1 MKKLSVNSFTFS
13 TSSSR
18 TSVSE
23 HQKFYLIIDDL
34 IRMFREKFKSFD
46 LRQHQKSF
54 VSSQNFDTRSSSQSR
69 SLFMHQSRIIVYFLF
84 AVNQKTSINQIS
96 KSSNSKSFQQHTSA
110 KSIRS
115 VFILSEKSTISSYK
129 KTNIFYISL
138 QSKFSSR
145 FSFAWFRFTF
155 SSTFSSIFRSRISD
169 HVCCICFDHFSSRND
184 SFSYRRFNQSY
195 FSNRRPMR
203 EIKEMISR
211 FEAKLRE
218 NEK

>member
-1 MKKLSVNSFTFS
+1 MKKLSVNSLTSS

-18 TSVSE
+18 TSVSK
-23 HQKFYLIIDDL
+23 HQKSYLTIDNL
-34 IRMFREKFKSFD
+34 IRMFREKSKSFD
-46 LRQHQKSF
+46 LRQHQKSLA
-54 VSSQNFDTRSSSQSR
+54 SSQSSDTRSSSQSR
-69 SLFMHQSRIIVYFLF
+69 FSFMHQSRIIVYFLS
-84 AVNQKTSINQIS
+84 AANQKTSISQIS
-96 KSSNSKSFQQHTSA
+96 KSPNSKSFQQHTFA

-115 VFILSEKSTISSYK
+115 AFTLPEKSIISPYK

-145 FSFAWFRFTF
+145 FSFAWPRST
-155 SSTFSSIFRSRISD
+155 SSPTSSPIFRSRISN

-184 SFSYRRFNQSY
+184 PFSYRRPSQSY

-203 EIKEMISR
+203 KVKRMINR
-211 FEAKLRE
+211 FEAKLKK